1 MMDTQFEFSNPSQR
15 PQGKKKKVKRGMHF
29 PVVDPHRVKPA
40 PNRLRQ
46 AYGFFEGAPLN

>member
-1 MMDTQFEFSNPSQR
+1 MMDAQFESPIPRQR
-15 PQGKKKKVKRGMHF
+15 PQGKKKKVKRGMHL

-46 AYGFFEGAPLN
+46 AYGFFDGAPFN